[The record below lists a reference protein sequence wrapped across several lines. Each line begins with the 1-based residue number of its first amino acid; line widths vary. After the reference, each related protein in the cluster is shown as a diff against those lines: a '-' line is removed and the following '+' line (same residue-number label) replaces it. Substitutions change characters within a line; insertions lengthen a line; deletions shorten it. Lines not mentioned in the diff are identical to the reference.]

1 MPYEPMNGNRTMWVV
16 VAIMLVGGVILA
28 GLLMYLL

>member
-1 MPYEPMNGNRTMWVV
+1 MNGNRTMWVV